1 MIFHPHLAPVPISLE
16 LRRTLERNQSF
27 SLFEY
32 NANTWTFCSQ
42 PPMPHHSSWPLTV
55 VFRKSQKVRKL
66 WSKMADKEWRVS
78 AKALYI
84 VHRFAADGSIEHA
97 TNLKESVA
105 VLRTHHDSRR
115 KVRRS

>member
-1 MIFHPHLAPVPISLE
+1 M
-16 LRRTLERNQSF
+16 
-27 SLFEY
+27 
-32 NANTWTFCSQ
+32 
-42 PPMPHHSSWPLTV
+42 
-55 VFRKSQKVRKL
+55 RKL
-66 WSKMADKEWRVS
+66 WSKMADREWRVS

-115 KVRRS
+115 KVRGVDEKRQMRMENARGLRG